1 MRLASLQAGPF
12 RTRLSISEHLGE
24 SAGGG
29 SPRKWEVRF
38 GWVWAGRCQVSYM
51 IYIGYKPQG
60 RSHWRAVACEPTGRM
75 SGTRGPSLVA
85 AFALVAAAGRPGDSC
100 RHGQCRRNV
109 RRDAG
114 CGDTGRAGRRVRS
127 RHGAGRDVASLL
139 DSPHCQPP
147 RRQPASRRR
156 PTRRRDGGFAWH
168 FATDLV
174 PHWVSPCDLAADDDR
189 RRTHSERGS
198 GRIATSTNAETDGG
212 FAWHLA
218 TDLVPR
224 WVSPCDLAA
233 DNDRKRTHSERG
245 SGRAAATG
253 L

>member
-60 RSHWRAVACEPTGRM
+60 RSHWRAVACEPSGRM

-114 CGDTGRAGRRVRS
+114 CGDTGRALTRGAASTEPARSWPRRRQPPRQPALPASSASASIAASANAETGRWLCLAS
-127 RHGAGRDVASLL
+127 RHGPRATLGLAVRS
-139 DSPHCQPP
+139 SRG
-147 RRQPASRRR
+147 RRQKKDTQRTGIWPCSGDETVN
-156 PTRRRDGGFAWH
+156 PDGQQ
-168 FATDLV
+168 
-174 PHWVSPCDLAADDDR
+174 
-189 RRTHSERGS
+189 RG
-198 GRIATSTNAETDGG
+198 DG
-212 FAWHLA
+212 
-218 TDLVPR
+218 P
-224 WVSPCDLAA
+224 S
-233 DNDRKRTHSERG
+233 
-245 SGRAAATG
+245 
-253 L
+253 